1 MKEYSTKRSI
11 FPNQKVLLKL
21 EAQLP
26 RKIITL
32 ILIVLAIIRV
42 QISQK
47 LVLNE
52 KQINIKY
59 GNRII

>member
-26 RKIITL
+26 RKIIAL
-32 ILIVLAIIRV
+32 ILIVLAIA
-42 QISQK
+42 
-47 LVLNE
+47 
-52 KQINIKY
+52 
-59 GNRII
+59 